1 MKYTRRSWKTRHSC
15 LFCEHNGMLRPDT
28 AHWASGCRTRECGT
42 GLSCIRGIFSPPLVP
57 AIQAHKA
64 FPIEEKGET
73 EQEEGQ
79 ERNRQ

>member
-1 MKYTRRSWKTRHSC
+1 MHPRD
-15 LFCEHNGMLRPDT
+15 LFS
-28 AHWASGCRTRECGT
+28 A
-42 GLSCIRGIFSPPLVP
+42 LVP